1 MAVHT
6 VTIYGSASTC
16 IDSRT
21 PNTPNTTKTIIA
33 VGDIYTDDYRWSGTL
48 NGIERFIAPESI
60 RGKRA
65 VSAVLYV
72 YARRK
77 QTSFVETVA
86 GSDLYAVKAE
96 WDPTKTTWNNQPEL
110 GGGIDANAA
119 SFGAAFSWRAI
130 QIDASHFE
138 TAAWM
143 ASFGVYFNNYFEYY
157 TSNSDHKPYIVLTY
171 EDGGNVGLYGT
182 NLFPNGVFQ
191 DERGGVR
198 FGWSSAYRP
207 GTIMTPTMQKAV
219 VSWFF
224 GDQTYTKETPPNG
237 GSDDYTMPEE
247 RLPAKGTVTWSVTT
261 TDSAG
266 NVNTSETATFYT
278 TDTTGYAYPRA
289 PINEYI
295 DGSKT
300 VPLEWGW
307 NISTGTRPTRGDIQT
322 STDGGI
328 TWQDLGS
335 VYDDGDLTYYAE
347 PGALP
352 AGDVLWRVRGYNT
365 DNEPGPWSDGAAI
378 VVRRA
383 PNAPVISSVTPYPR
397 PTVNWQVEGQQAY
410 QLQAGGWDSRTVF
423 STMKVAQT
431 LDFIPDGETLV
442 RLRVQNSFGLWS
454 KWAEAAVTIQ
464 NRPGEEI
471 VLRTKAVLGAV
482 RLSWTTQG
490 EYPSYLIYR
499 DGELV
504 GETAGGEYT
513 DYYSNGKS
521 VYLVRGVNLDSTY
534 TDSPRVAEI
543 LTPVS
548 GLIAQVGVWNW
559 MLLNRRVGSR
569 PARGGGAEADVTLT
583 TYSGRPLP
591 VAEISG
597 HRQRRH
603 SYAYSLHTLEELHRL
618 EAMIGSM
625 VVYKHRDGDLAV
637 GLLGGVSWSRNRG
650 WLDVSFD
657 ITEVDHHGIAL

>member
-6 VTIYGSASTC
+6 VTIYGSASAC
-16 IDSRT
+16 IDSKT

-33 VGDIYTDDYRWSGTL
+33 VGDVDYIGSGRL
-48 NGIERFIAPESI
+48 KGIEKFIAPEPI

-77 QTSFVETVA
+77 QIGFVETVG
-86 GSDLYAVKAE
+86 GSDLYAVTE
-96 WDPTKTTWNNQPEL
+96 DWYPEGTTWNNKPEL

-143 ASFGVYFNNYFEYY
+143 ASRGVYFNNYFEYY

-171 EDGGNVGLYGT
+171 EDGGNVGLYWKD
-182 NLFPNGVFQ
+182 LLPNDVFQ
-191 DERGGVR
+191 DEREGVR
-198 FGWSSAYRP
+198 IGWRIAYKP
-207 GTIMTPTMQKAV
+207 GTILSPTLQKAV
-219 VSWFF
+219 ISWSF
-224 GDQTYTKETPPNG
+224 GNQTYTKETPPSG
-237 GSDDYTMPEE
+237 GNDDYTMPAAQ
-247 RLPAKGTVTWSVTT
+247 LPTKGTVTWNVTT

-266 NVNTSETATFYT
+266 NVNISETATFYT
-278 TDTTGYAYPRA
+278 TDATGYAYPRA

-300 VPLEWGW
+300 VPLQWGW

-322 STDGGI
+322 SIDGGI
-328 TWQDLGS
+328 TWQNLGS

-352 AGDVLWRVRGYNT
+352 AGNVIWRVRGYNT
-365 DNEPGPWSDGAAI
+365 DNEPGHWSDGAAI

-383 PNAPVISSVTPYPR
+383 PNAPMIYGVTPYPR
-397 PTVNWQVEGQQAY
+397 PIVNWQAEGQQAY
-410 QLQAGGWDSRTVF
+410 QLQVGDWDSGAVYGTYKSAQVPVF
-423 STMKVAQT
+423 
-431 LDFIPDGETLV
+431 LPDGHTAV

-464 NRPGEEI
+464 NRTGEKI
-471 VLRTKAVLGAV
+471 VLRTKTVLGAV

-499 DGELV
+499 DGELM
-504 GETAGGEYT
+504 GETAGREYT

-521 VYLVRGVNLDSTY
+521 VYFVRGVNLDSTY

-548 GLIAQVGVWNW
+548 GLIAQVGVWDW

-569 PARGGGAEADVTLT
+569 PARGGGTEADVTLT

-603 SYAYSLHTLEELHRL
+603 SYAYSLRTLEELHRL

-637 GLLGGVSWSRNRG
+637 GLLGGVSWSRNRE
-650 WLDVSFD
+650 WMDVSFD